1 MGEISWRWCL
11 GFAGVALATLT
22 CMEYLNTLPV
32 SDADLLLLGSRHPVL
47 MGRALQDIFH
57 GSALRIGQAGIL
69 LGLGFAAAWLVV
81 ASAGRAT
88 ILKALLKYFEEQ
100 GAFVVE
106 TGAWHFRSLLGVHF
120 LRAALTL
127 AAVVGIIGATVAGG
141 AVTSDKDPSP
151 GSALL
156 VFLTMLLLV
165 GLAWAV
171 VNWFLSL
178 ASLFVVTQGK
188 ETLGAIGAAAGLCRD
203 QLGPLLAVGFW
214 FGLAHGTAF
223 VIATSVVAFPLA
235 FLAVLPGSVVLGG
248 MLLVTLLY
256 FAVADFLYVGRLAAY
271 VYIAEAQEIE
281 VPAGD
286 TFNPPEAP
294 ILDVPQRV
302 DPDEVILSDVPLPS
316 ES

>member
-1 MGEISWRWCL
+1 
-11 GFAGVALATLT
+11 
-22 CMEYLNTLPV
+22 
-32 SDADLLLLGSRHPVL
+32 
-47 MGRALQDIFH
+47 
-57 GSALRIGQAGIL
+57 
-69 LGLGFAAAWLVV
+69 
-81 ASAGRAT
+81 
-88 ILKALLKYFEEQ
+88 
-100 GAFVVE
+100 
-106 TGAWHFRSLLGVHF
+106 
-120 LRAALTL
+120 
-127 AAVVGIIGATVAGG
+127 
-141 AVTSDKDPSP
+141 
-151 GSALL
+151 
-156 VFLTMLLLV
+156 
-165 GLAWAV
+165 
-171 VNWFLSL
+171 
-178 ASLFVVTQGK
+178 
-188 ETLGAIGAAAGLCRD
+188 
-203 QLGPLLAVGFW
+203 
-214 FGLAHGTAF
+214 LAHGTAF